1 MTKTMQAAL
10 ITHYKQ
16 AVPEIQNVPLPTV
29 RPNDV
34 LVRIVAASI
43 NPIDLKTKD
52 GKLRLLLKY
61 QMPLILGSDFS
72 GIVTKV
78 GTNVTR
84 FKVATPFLADH
95 KKTGSEHLQIFLRLI
110 NTTLL

>member
-34 LVRIVAASI
+34 LVRIVAA
-43 NPIDLKTKD
+43 
-52 GKLRLLLKY
+52 
-61 QMPLILGSDFS
+61 
-72 GIVTKV
+72 
-78 GTNVTR
+78 
-84 FKVATPFLADH
+84 
-95 KKTGSEHLQIFLRLI
+95 
-110 NTTLL
+110 

>member
-43 NPIDLKTKD
+43 NQLISKRKTASCD
-52 GKLRLLLKY
+52 Y
-61 QMPLILGSDFS
+61 Y
-72 GIVTKV
+72 
-78 GTNVTR
+78 
-84 FKVATPFLADH
+84 
-95 KKTGSEHLQIFLRLI
+95 
-110 NTTLL
+110 

>member
-52 GKLRLLLKY
+52 GKL
-61 QMPLILGSDFS
+61 
-72 GIVTKV
+72 
-78 GTNVTR
+78 
-84 FKVATPFLADH
+84 H
-95 KKTGSEHLQIFLRLI
+95 
-110 NTTLL
+110 